1 MIIVGLCGIFIHVT
15 SVLRLML
22 CSSPIFQMAIT
33 LRTSIGIR
41 LNNVPLLIS
50 CLFDSQPSSR
60 NVVAVCF
67 GKIMARPGALIFG
80 CPGFQLQH
88 ASLGAVPQPPG
99 ATLGAGLQLDILV
112 ENLM

>member
-1 MIIVGLCGIFIHVT
+1 
-15 SVLRLML
+15 
-22 CSSPIFQMAIT
+22 MAIT

-67 GKIMARPGALIFG
+67 GKIMARPGALILG
-80 CPGFQLQH
+80 RSGFQLHH
-88 ASLGAVPQPPG
+88 ASLGAVTQPPG
-99 ATLGAGLQLDILV
+99 ETLGPGLQLETLV